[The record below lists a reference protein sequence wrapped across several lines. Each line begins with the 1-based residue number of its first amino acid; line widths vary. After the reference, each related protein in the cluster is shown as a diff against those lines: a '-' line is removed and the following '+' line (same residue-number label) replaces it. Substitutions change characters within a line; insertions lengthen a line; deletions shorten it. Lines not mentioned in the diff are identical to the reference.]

1 MPEMRWHPYA
11 ETFPL
16 IVGQPWDDF
25 LGDIQKAGGNDDPVK
40 YRMVRGRREYLDG
53 RNRVRAC
60 KTLGIQFKEEEVYV
74 PDDEVEDYIRRRNL
88 HRRHLTI
95 EERRAE
101 VARRRS
107 GGESIRTIA
116 EAVGASPATVHRDIE
131 ANETPA
137 PGVPHET
144 PGSEKNGT
152 VAGKDGKTYP
162 AKTRKLCDRCE
173 RIAPGAGVKGC
184 PACRDLNRKAPKG
197 KGKARPAK
205 ATLEAPKDAFGNT
218 VPARCLDAYCDPW
231 IQETIDFLGV
241 TVTQY
246 WEKRMADGMKKR
258 EKHYPF
264 FKAQDFID
272 GHGFA
277 GNYLEQMLEHL
288 KQNRPA
294 GVCPKCKGDGC
305 GHCRMSGLVPR
316 ALYEELRGKE
326 APK

>member
-25 LGDIQKAGGNDDPVK
+25 LEDIRRAGGNDDPVK
-40 YRMVRGRREYLDG
+40 YRKVRGRREYLDG

-101 VARRRS
+101 VAKRRS

-144 PGSEKNGT
+144 PGSGKNGT

-173 RIAPGAGVKGC
+173 RIAPGVGVKGC
-184 PACRDLNRKAPKG
+184 PVCRDLNRKAPKKPKAKPKA
-197 KGKARPAK
+197 KGPE
-205 ATLEAPKDAFGNT
+205 EAPKDAFGNEI
-218 VPARCLDAYCDPW
+218 PARCRDAYADPW

-241 TVTQY
+241 TVAKF
-246 WEKRMADGMKKR
+246 WERRLADGMKKR
-258 EKHYPF
+258 EKHYPEIN
-264 FKAQDFID
+264 AADFIA
-272 GHGFA
+272 GHSFA
-277 GNYLEQMLEHL
+277 GNYLEQMLDHL
-288 KQNRPA
+288 KQKRPA
-294 GVCPKCKGDGC
+294 GVCPSCKGEGC
-305 GHCRMSGLVPR
+305 GHCRMSGLVSR
-316 ALYEELRGKE
+316 ELYNRLKPTEKE
-326 APK
+326 